1 MRVLLI
7 DGDLTLARG
16 LSLFLKNNGAV
27 VDHVDVGEEAVE
39 LTRRYDYD
47 LVLLD
52 LMLPDIEGFEVL
64 RRVRAGRID
73 TPVLAMSTLTR
84 P

>member
-39 LTRRYDYD
+39 LTRIR
-47 LVLLD
+47 LA
-52 LMLPDIEGFEVL
+52 
-64 RRVRAGRID
+64 VR
-73 TPVLAMSTLTR
+73 
-84 P
+84 